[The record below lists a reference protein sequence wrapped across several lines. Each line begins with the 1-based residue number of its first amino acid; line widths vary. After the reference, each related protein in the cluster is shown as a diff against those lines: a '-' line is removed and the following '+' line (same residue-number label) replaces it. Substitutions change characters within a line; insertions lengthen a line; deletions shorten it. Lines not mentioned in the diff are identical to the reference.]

1 MAAKIRRPSGRRKT
15 YHDYTG
21 FHPSPKNGHRIDWFG
36 LLEYGAVLLLEAC
49 PFTLSYARFD
59 GAAYPLL
66 AQLDP
71 APTFTRTT
79 RAGSD
84 LIAVRYAQKKV
95 DVEAF
100 RAARAQ
106 ALAAGF
112 DDYVVWTQDNI
123 RAGERLENAEKIV
136 YGSRGPANIE
146 SEDLVRAAV
155 EQSGGAASITPI
167 TGQTNLAKQT
177 IPTILHLLARAVLVL
192 TDPAAPIDENAR
204 VVLGDATALANPDF
218 AVTPTDGKVSDYDRA
233 AADAATQAPADG
245 AEANR
250 PVSNPVGRCFESFTE
265 EQREDGYRKLEYV
278 KLSELLFQRFN
289 IKQDLRPD
297 LLRPIKRYTLR
308 PETGYQNAV
317 DCIARFRRI
326 RAAHELNKRPSELP
340 LEKYNGNSLRNW
352 RNKYVES
359 GANIAA
365 LVQRDDKKGYRQER
379 LADEVVKV
387 LEKRITKTFLKTKK
401 AAVPKLRD
409 LIDADLSELKRKNPA
424 ATALSVPS
432 KSTITRRIAKKAT
445 PEKTKRLRDGVGK
458 ARQTYGRNHPA
469 PRPTRPYQIVEIDI
483 TPIDILFVEYD
494 ADGNVIAKFR
504 PYLIAVIDKFTGA
517 VLAFWLG
524 RARPNAA
531 TVARV
536 LRRAMRPKR
545 PDGTLTPAPAAGL
558 IESLVVD
565 GGGEFIETLLL
576 AALDE
581 NRIGYRLCRAG
592 AANLKGA
599 IEQTFRTAASDVC
612 AEPGRTFSNPVK
624 KGDYDAEANAVL
636 ELEDGIRI
644 LDLYFGDVR
653 HNSAAEGTTRPTPI
667 TSFRAN
673 EDKIL
678 TPEFYEYKF
687 AALLLD
693 QKTAIITS
701 KGIRYDSLFY
711 DTKKSG
717 VIAALHRELGEG
729 AAITIKPNDD
739 DLTQLVAICPLSG
752 VRLFVPLVSLDD
764 VAGRSREQ
772 VHAQRE
778 ADLAVNGEKEGR
790 PALLAARL
798 EIERVVK
805 AAEKKRRK
813 AKASKNVAAPVAA
826 IDDSPAPPAPSK
838 DGDAFLPI
846 EPLEG
851 AADDGSD
858 EPSPLFDW
866 A

>member
-1 MAAKIRRPSGRRKT
+1 
-15 YHDYTG
+15 
-21 FHPSPKNGHRIDWFG
+21 
-36 LLEYGAVLLLEAC
+36 
-49 PFTLSYARFD
+49 
-59 GAAYPLL
+59 
-66 AQLDP
+66 
-71 APTFTRTT
+71 
-79 RAGSD
+79 
-84 LIAVRYAQKKV
+84 
-95 DVEAF
+95 
-100 RAARAQ
+100 
-106 ALAAGF
+106 
-112 DDYVVWTQDNI
+112 
-123 RAGERLENAEKIV
+123 
-136 YGSRGPANIE
+136 
-146 SEDLVRAAV
+146 
-155 EQSGGAASITPI
+155 
-167 TGQTNLAKQT
+167 
-177 IPTILHLLARAVLVL
+177 
-192 TDPAAPIDENAR
+192 
-204 VVLGDATALANPDF
+204 
-218 AVTPTDGKVSDYDRA
+218 
-233 AADAATQAPADG
+233 
-245 AEANR
+245 
-250 PVSNPVGRCFESFTE
+250 VGRCFESFTE

-278 KLSELLFQRFN
+278 KLSELLFQRFSHL
-289 IKQDLRPD
+289 QPSRPD
-297 LLRPIKRYTLR
+297 LLPRYTRR

-340 LEKYNGNSLRNW
+340 LEKYSGSTNRNW
-352 RNKYVES
+352 RNKYLES
-359 GANIAA
+359 GANIVA
-365 LVQRDDKKGYRQER
+365 LVHRDDKKGNRKER
-379 LADEVVKV
+379 LANEVVKV
-387 LEKRITKTFLKTKK
+387 LEKRIKSTFLKTKK
-401 AAVPKLRD
+401 VSVSKLRD
-409 LIDADLSELKRKNPA
+409 LIEADLDELNRKNPA

-432 KSTITRRIAKKAT
+432 ESTIARRIAKKAT
-445 PEKTKRLRDGVGK
+445 PEKIKHLRDGVGK
-458 ARQTYGRNHPA
+458 ARQTYGPNHPA

-494 ADGNVIAKFR
+494 ADGNVIATFR
-504 PYLIAVIDKFTGA
+504 PYLIVVVDKFTGA
-517 VLAFWLG
+517 TLAFWLG

-592 AANLKGA
+592 AANLKGTV
-599 IEQTFRTAASDVC
+599 EQQFRTVASDVC

-624 KGDYDAEANAVL
+624 KGDYDAAANAVL

-644 LDLYFGDVR
+644 LDHFFSDIR
-653 HNSAAEGTTRPTPI
+653 HNHAAEGTTRPTPI

-678 TPEFYEYKF
+678 TREFDEYKF

-717 VIAALHRELGEG
+717 VIAALHRDFGEG
-729 AAITIKPNDD
+729 AEITIKPDDD
-739 DLTQLVAICPLSG
+739 DLTQIVAICLRSG
-752 VRLFVPLVSLDD
+752 VRLFVPLVSLDN
-764 VAGRSREQ
+764 VAGLSREQ
-772 VHAQRE
+772 FHAQRK

-790 PALLAARL
+790 PARLAARL
-798 EIERVVK
+798 QIEKVVN

-813 AKASKNVAAPVAA
+813 AKSSKKGATPVAA
-826 IDDSPAPPAPSK
+826 IDDSPAPAAAIEDSPAPPASSEAC
-838 DGDAFLPI
+838 DAFLPI